1 MDGTRFPRQVQ
12 IVEVGPR
19 DGLQNEPRFIPT
31 EHKVELTN
39 RLVEAGCRLIEA
51 TSFVHPKW
59 VPQMA
64 DAEEVLTRIARRPG
78 VLFNALVP
86 NVKGLERAVAAGL
99 THVVT
104 IMSASESHNTTNLNM
119 SVSASLEA
127 VAAINRAAAG
137 HGVRVRSYI
146 ATAYGCPFEGE
157 VPAERVAD
165 IAAALEECGSY
176 EISLGDTTGMA
187 HPGSAFAVGRLVRAR
202 LRRASLAAHFH
213 QAGGIEC
220 ANVLASL
227 EAGIAVFD
235 GAAGGLGGCP
245 YAPGASGNIAT
256 ETLVEML
263 HRMGIETGI
272 DGRKL
277 AAAAAYAKGLSGN
290 PATEGKRHGDEG
302 HHEAVARGGIDP
314 TASGGLS
321 VSRDK

>member
-1 MDGTRFPRQVQ
+1 MDGRHFPKQAR
-12 IVEVGPR
+12 IFEVGPR
-19 DGLQNEPRFIPT
+19 DGLQNEPHFIAT
-31 EHKVELTN
+31 EHKVRLTDL
-39 RLVEAGCRLIEA
+39 LVEAGCRQVEV

-64 DAEEVLTRIARRPG
+64 DAEEVLARIPRQPG
-78 VLFNALVP
+78 VLYNALIP

-104 IMSASESHNTTNLNM
+104 IMSASESHNSKNLNM

-137 HGVRVRSYI
+137 RGVRVRSYI
-146 ATAYGCPFEGE
+146 ATAYGCPFEGQ

-165 IAAALEECGSY
+165 IAATLEEYGSY

-187 HPGSAFAVGRLVRAR
+187 HPGSAFAVGRLVKSR

-213 QAGGIEC
+213 QADGIEF

-227 EAGIAVFD
+227 DAGIEVFD

-245 YAPGASGNIAT
+245 YAPGARGNIAT

-272 DGRKL
+272 DLQKL
-277 AAAAAYAKGLSGN
+277 AAAAAYAKGLSAYLNAKETCHGN
-290 PATEGKRHGDEG
+290 DERH
-302 HHEAVARGGIDP
+302 
-314 TASGGLS
+314 
-321 VSRDK
+321 